1 MSLITLDQKDFAE
14 MPTISTVAAD
24 RAYNILKITK
34 DTYGS
39 IVKEC
44 ALNSNVP
51 EWLIYTFMFC
61 ASGCKN
67 LARNQNNNSTKWGYQ
82 RIGLFQATET
92 EVVRQIYMELRE
104 QRMTQAELDYLRSL
118 SDNWRKSLGNSAS
131 LTDVFTN
138 VGSTWSK
145 NMWTSPLS
153 NNNVW
158 MGLVNNSSAST
169 LEKHY
174 FDQLSLSNAEVQIAY
189 AAIRLGKLWDIYAN
203 IPKSVEKKILLSK
216 ENKVIDKVII
226 EMLSTTTRTPSAGIY
241 WDSDW
246 QNRGAFFSDNDV
258 VAGAKNLYNFLS
270 KANFQYIPIP
280 KGTGSIGISDSDA
293 AAAADSKFSPICNNT
308 NDLATADGIIPFNNM
323 YTWLV
328 TCCGQNGVIQIA
340 NSL

>member
-39 IVKEC
+39 VVKEC

-67 LARNQNNNSTKWGYQ
+67 LVRNQTNFNASYGYQ
-82 RIGLFQATET
+82 RIGLFQATEV
-92 EVVRQIYMELRE
+92 EVVRQMYLELKE
-104 QRMTQAELDYLRSL
+104 QRLTQAELDYLRSL
-118 SDNWRKSLGNSAS
+118 NSTWKSCLGNSSS
-131 LTDVFTN
+131 LTDVFQN
-138 VGSTWSK
+138 VDLAWKG
-145 NMWTSPLS
+145 NDWTSP
-153 NNNVW
+153 NGGNTWFGRGTVT
-158 MGLVNNSSAST
+158 SASNVE
-169 LEKHY
+169 EKY
-174 FDQLSLSNAEVQIAY
+174 FDQLSLNDSKVSIAY
-189 AAIRLGKLWDIYAN
+189 AAIRLGKLWDTYASLN
-203 IPKSVEKKILLSK
+203 KETLKKVLLSK
-216 ENKVIDKVII
+216 EDKVVDKVILD
-226 EMLSTTTRTPSAGIY
+226 MLTPTKRVVGDYWTWSQMNKGAVFQSFQNSTLTAYG
-241 WDSDW
+241 
-246 QNRGAFFSDNDV
+246 NM
-258 VAGAKNLYNFLS
+258 YNFLLKDNFS
-270 KANFQYIPIP
+270 KIPIP

-293 AAAADSKFSPICNNT
+293 VAALDSKYAPISANT
-308 NDLATADGIIPFNNM
+308 NDLATADNIIPFNNL